1 MKRDVPTHFVSKKCV
16 ADVDLRSNQ
25 SSFLRSETEKPL
37 LKGLFCAH
45 IAYHL
50 GEGRVLK
57 TFPDITEFSSL
68 AYHLGEGRVLKT
80 ALRSSADQD
89 QAYHLGEGRVLKT

>member
-1 MKRDVPTHFVSKKCV
+1 MR
-16 ADVDLRSNQ
+16 L
-25 SSFLRSETEKPL
+25 ETEKPL

-57 TFPDITEFSSL
+57 TYVPSGTAENT

-80 ALRSSADQD
+80 
-89 QAYHLGEGRVLKT
+89 